1 MIVIPAID
9 IKDGKCVRL
18 RQGKMDSSTIFNDD
32 PPEQARKWEALG
44 ASRIHVVD
52 LNGSVGGK
60 PVNLDVVGKIAAAVP
75 VPVQLGGGVRDR
87 ATAAVY
93 LDMGVDRVI
102 VGTMAAKEP
111 EKARD
116 LISEFPG
123 RIAIGIDALRGWVAV
138 QGWTESTSVK
148 ASDLAAQFDAHRP
161 AAFIYT
167 DIERDGMMQGPNVA
181 ATREFA
187 ESTSTPVILSG
198 GVSALED
205 VRKALAL
212 EKFGIVGIIIGRALY
227 DGKIDLKE
235 AIALTEKRDAR

>member
-18 RQGKMDSSTIFNDD
+18 RQGKMDSSTIFNDA

-60 PVNLDVVGKIAAAVP
+60 PVNLDVVGKIAAAVR

-87 ATAAVY
+87 ATAAMY
-93 LDMGVDRVI
+93 LDMGVDRLI

-116 LISEFPG
+116 LLSEFPG

-148 ASDLAAQFDAHRP
+148 ASDLAAQFDAHYP

-167 DIERDGMMQGPNVA
+167 DIERDGMMQGPNIA

-227 DGKIDLKE
+227 DGKIDLRE
-235 AIALTEKRDAR
+235 AIGLTEKPDAR

>member
-1 MIVIPAID
+1 
-9 IKDGKCVRL
+9 
-18 RQGKMDSSTIFNDD
+18 MDSSTIFNDA
-32 PPEQARKWEALG
+32 PPEQARQWEALG

-60 PVNLDVVGKIAAAVP
+60 PVNLDVVGKIAAAVR

-87 ATAAVY
+87 ATAAMY
-93 LDMGVDRVI
+93 LDMGVDRLI

-116 LISEFPG
+116 LLSEFPG

-138 QGWTESTSVK
+138 QGWTESTSVR
-148 ASDLAAQFDAHRP
+148 ASDLAAQFDAHHP

-167 DIERDGMMQGPNVA
+167 DIERDGMMQGPNIG

-205 VRKALAL
+205 VRNALAL
-212 EKFGIVGIIIGRALY
+212 ENYGIVGIIIGRALY
-227 DGKIDLKE
+227 DGKIDLRE